1 MYIAKRV
8 RPDILTAVSF
18 LSTRIQA
25 PTDEDWVKLLCVLRY
40 LNSTRSLGLN
50 LGSSTNG
57 SILGFVDASY
67 GVHVDGKSHTGLA
80 ASFGNGLFLARS
92 SKQKIV
98 TKSSTE
104 AELVAASDESS
115 ALIGVRNFVRAQGLE
130 LGPVILYQDN
140 KSTMSVIRKGNFTGR
155 NTKHVNVRYF
165 FIKDRVEQGEMEVR
179 YLPTGSMIADGLTKP
194 LQGAL
199 FRKHRD
205 LMLGHLTLVAYK

>member
-1 MYIAKRV
+1 M
-8 RPDILTAVSF
+8 
-18 LSTRIQA
+18 
-25 PTDEDWVKLLCVLRY
+25 
-40 LNSTRSLGLN
+40 
-50 LGSSTNG
+50 
-57 SILGFVDASY
+57 
-67 GVHVDGKSHTGLA
+67 
-80 ASFGNGLFLARS
+80 
-92 SKQKIV
+92 